1 MMRNTIKKNFVLN
14 RETIRALSMSS
25 LGAVAGAKNVT
36 AKDTQA
42 ECPSDGCSV
51 NCTHATLCA

>member
-1 MMRNTIKKNFVLN
+1 MKKSTKKSLVLN
-14 RETIRALSMSS
+14 LETIRALSISS
-25 LGAVAGAKNVT
+25 LEVVAGAKNIT

-42 ECPSDGCSV
+42 ECPSEACTL